1 VSQGIKDRAR
11 LNANIH
17 MGSTKKL
24 VRREGYVVGYLVVLR
39 KYIEKAVHMG
49 G

>member
-1 VSQGIKDRAR
+1 MAIECVYS
-11 LNANIH
+11 LT
-17 MGSTKKL
+17 STKKL